1 MPSTTTNR
9 SAARHRLGRV
19 RAKIL
24 SIARNTWGASYD
36 EPSVT
41 EISVKN
47 YEPVMSF
54 GEDAAEGYVDFKRGD
69 EVEAVAFLEQMAQG
83 GPALELA
90 IGTGRIALPLAA
102 RGIHVDGIDIS
113 TAMVDQLRSKP
124 GGDQL
129 SVTIGDFADVPVPGA
144 YRLIY
149 VVFNTLHNLLTQDE
163 QVRCFE
169 NVADHLTDDGS
180 FLIEAS
186 VPSRFYRLQ
195 NDQYVEAEAIE
206 IDEVRLDVAQHDP
219 VTQLLHENHVSIS
232 TEGVRLNPIVTRY
245 IWPSEL
251 DLMARIA
258 GLRLKERWG
267 GWSREPYN
275 STTDKLVSVYGR

>member
-1 MPSTTTNR
+1 M
-9 SAARHRLGRV
+9 
-19 RAKIL
+19 
-24 SIARNTWGASYD
+24 
-36 EPSVT
+36 
-41 EISVKN
+41 KN

-251 DLMARIA
+251 DLMSRIA

-275 STTDKLVSVYGR
+275 STTVKLVSVYGR